1 MAQQNLGDGL
11 QNFSWCE
18 TADLIKNGE
27 VSATEVLQACLAQ
40 IDKLEPIHHA
50 FVWQDRES
58 AVDRARWLDSVRSRG
73 ETVGPLH
80 GVPMAHKDMYY
91 RVGRVS
97 GCGSQIRSDE
107 PAKMTATSLR
117 KLDGAG
123 AIAPGGLAMVEFGM
137 GPA

>member
-18 TADLIKNGE
+18 TAELIKGGE
-27 VSATEVLQACLAQ
+27 VSATEVLEACLAQ

-97 GCGSQIRSDE
+97 GCGSRIRRGE
-107 PAKMTATSLR
+107 PAETTADAFR
-117 KLDGAG
+117 QPDRAA
-123 AIAPGGLAMVEFGM
+123 AIHNR
-137 GPA
+137 